1 MCNLNNAFPDLKKMF
16 QCLKQALDIYTLN
29 TTPGTSQATAIP
41 AQSQGGV
48 GSVGGGSGGSGS
60 SDKRQPL
67 QQTVRTKEE
76 KEVLEHFAG
85 ALSLLNPQTF
95 REVFSQTIDFVVERI
110 YKNYALQIMAN
121 SFLANNVPSPI
132 FATILVEYLLDR
144 MHEMVSQ

>member
-1 MCNLNNAFPDLKKMF
+1 M
-16 QCLKQALDIYTLN
+16 
-29 TTPGTSQATAIP
+29 
-41 AQSQGGV
+41 
-48 GSVGGGSGGSGS
+48 
-60 SDKRQPL
+60 
-67 QQTVRTKEE
+67 
-76 KEVLEHFAG
+76 EHFAG

-144 MHEMVSQ
+144 MHEMVCMITKSVIEITFNSEGRIF

>member
-1 MCNLNNAFPDLKKMF
+1 M
-16 QCLKQALDIYTLN
+16 
-29 TTPGTSQATAIP
+29 
-41 AQSQGGV
+41 
-48 GSVGGGSGGSGS
+48 
-60 SDKRQPL
+60 
-67 QQTVRTKEE
+67 
-76 KEVLEHFAG
+76 EHFAG

-144 MHEMVSQ
+144 MHEMVCMITKSVIRITFNSEGRIF

>member
-1 MCNLNNAFPDLKKMF
+1 M
-16 QCLKQALDIYTLN
+16 
-29 TTPGTSQATAIP
+29 
-41 AQSQGGV
+41 
-48 GSVGGGSGGSGS
+48 
-60 SDKRQPL
+60 
-67 QQTVRTKEE
+67 
-76 KEVLEHFAG
+76 EHFAG

-144 MHEMVSQ
+144 MHEMVCMITKSVIEITCNSKGRIF

>member
-1 MCNLNNAFPDLKKMF
+1 M
-16 QCLKQALDIYTLN
+16 
-29 TTPGTSQATAIP
+29 
-41 AQSQGGV
+41 
-48 GSVGGGSGGSGS
+48 
-60 SDKRQPL
+60 
-67 QQTVRTKEE
+67 
-76 KEVLEHFAG
+76 EHFAG

-144 MHEMVSQ
+144 MHEMVCMITKSVNEITFNSKSRIF

>member
-1 MCNLNNAFPDLKKMF
+1 M
-16 QCLKQALDIYTLN
+16 
-29 TTPGTSQATAIP
+29 
-41 AQSQGGV
+41 
-48 GSVGGGSGGSGS
+48 
-60 SDKRQPL
+60 
-67 QQTVRTKEE
+67 
-76 KEVLEHFAG
+76 EHFAG

-144 MHEMVSQ
+144 MHEMVCMITKSVIEITFNSKGSIF

>member
-1 MCNLNNAFPDLKKMF
+1 MF
-16 QCLKQALDIYTLN
+16 LL
-29 TTPGTSQATAIP
+29 P
-41 AQSQGGV
+41 A
-48 GSVGGGSGGSGS
+48 
-60 SDKRQPL
+60 
-67 QQTVRTKEE
+67 VRTKEE

-144 MHEMVSQ
+144 MHEMVCMITKSVIRITFNSKSRIF

>member
-1 MCNLNNAFPDLKKMF
+1 M
-16 QCLKQALDIYTLN
+16 
-29 TTPGTSQATAIP
+29 
-41 AQSQGGV
+41 
-48 GSVGGGSGGSGS
+48 
-60 SDKRQPL
+60 
-67 QQTVRTKEE
+67 
-76 KEVLEHFAG
+76 EHFAG

-144 MHEMVSQ
+144 MHEMVCMITKSVIEITVNSKGRIF

>member
-1 MCNLNNAFPDLKKMF
+1 M
-16 QCLKQALDIYTLN
+16 
-29 TTPGTSQATAIP
+29 
-41 AQSQGGV
+41 
-48 GSVGGGSGGSGS
+48 
-60 SDKRQPL
+60 
-67 QQTVRTKEE
+67 
-76 KEVLEHFAG
+76 EHFAG

-144 MHEMVSQ
+144 MHEMVCMITKSVIRITFNSKGRIF

>member
-1 MCNLNNAFPDLKKMF
+1 M
-16 QCLKQALDIYTLN
+16 
-29 TTPGTSQATAIP
+29 
-41 AQSQGGV
+41 
-48 GSVGGGSGGSGS
+48 
-60 SDKRQPL
+60 
-67 QQTVRTKEE
+67 
-76 KEVLEHFAG
+76 EHFAG

-144 MHEMVSQ
+144 MHEMVCMITKSVIEITFNSKGRIF

>member
-1 MCNLNNAFPDLKKMF
+1 M
-16 QCLKQALDIYTLN
+16 
-29 TTPGTSQATAIP
+29 
-41 AQSQGGV
+41 
-48 GSVGGGSGGSGS
+48 
-60 SDKRQPL
+60 
-67 QQTVRTKEE
+67 
-76 KEVLEHFAG
+76 EHFAG

-144 MHEMVSQ
+144 MHEMVCMITKSVIRITFNSKCRIF

>member
-1 MCNLNNAFPDLKKMF
+1 M
-16 QCLKQALDIYTLN
+16 
-29 TTPGTSQATAIP
+29 
-41 AQSQGGV
+41 
-48 GSVGGGSGGSGS
+48 
-60 SDKRQPL
+60 
-67 QQTVRTKEE
+67 
-76 KEVLEHFAG
+76 EHFAG

-144 MHEMVSQ
+144 MHEMVCMITKIVIDITFNSKGRIF